1 MHLLYLIICGGFG
14 CKESQFYNEIMWVAS
29 KGGCQPYLCMLIFNY
44 SSYIH
49 LTFREIARELK
60 ILSKRLERDLI

>member
-14 CKESQFYNEIMWVAS
+14 CKESQFYNEIMRVAD